1 MVRDLFQKIVS
12 ELKMNEEEPS
22 ILMRRQGERKVTDTV
37 MLGTECYQEKT
48 A

>member
-22 ILMRRQGERKVTDTV
+22 ILMRRRGERNVTDTV
-37 MLGTECYQEKT
+37 MLGTEC
-48 A
+48 